1 MLTRVTTQLVERPV
15 LVLSTVKL
23 AQPFVDVT
31 AATDE
36 GTDTHGRNQ
45 IITQAHDTHGRN
57 KIITQASDTHGG
69 SKIITQACDTADAA
83 DSKILNQPVSFK
95 SNQNHPIRISK
106 FCRSL
111 H

>member
-36 GTDTHGRNQ
+36 GTDTHTAEIRSSLR
-45 IITQAHDTHGRN
+45 HMTH
-57 KIITQASDTHGG
+57 
-69 SKIITQACDTADAA
+69 TAE
-83 DSKILNQPVSFK
+83 
-95 SNQNHPIRISK
+95 IR
-106 FCRSL
+106 
-111 H
+111 